1 VHHFFHGLVVFGQ
14 SLLVLGFY
22 EVYFAPHFGIV
33 FLGGVSDVLLLLRA
47 IYQQLHFAEFGLHLE
62 EPRCFLFRV
71 FSLQLLP
78 LHEIN
83 DVLQHMLD

>member
-1 VHHFFHGLVVFGQ
+1 MHHLFHCFVVLGQ
-14 SLLVLGFY
+14 SFLVIGFY
-22 EVYFAPHFGIV
+22 EVYFTPHFWIF

-71 FSLQLLP
+71 FVLQLLL
-78 LHEIN
+78 LHEID
-83 DVLQHMLD
+83 DVFQHMLD